1 MKNHS
6 PVKNDIVIAS
16 VNDSLGKP
24 SIRAVDEYPDYEITI
39 KEPAVLRGMD
49 SVELRVL
56 EADNINKTM
65 RVSFHAMDKFNPQVS
80 TGRVIMVT
88 YTSMRNTVHHIFR
101 KLLSFQG

>member
-1 MKNHS
+1 MKNNS

-16 VNDSLGKP
+16 VNDSLGSP
-24 SIRAVDEYPDYEITI
+24 SFDGVNEYPDYRVTI

-56 EADNINKTM
+56 EVDDNNKTM

-80 TGRVIMVT
+80 TGRIIMVT
-88 YTSMRNTVHHIFR
+88 YTTMRNTVNHIFR
-101 KLLSFQG
+101 KLLSF